1 MFDHRVHHRPPT
13 HPELACHGC
22 DRAGLLADL
31 TARFGTGTAGQHRG
45 SVQLVDVLGPRL
57 GRTQRLAAAPPAAEH
72 LQPHGP
78 TEARQITHRTRRA
91 VLRLGTHTAS
101 RAPPDRLDRF
111 DLDDQL
117 VVTLEHLEHVHAR
130 QAQQHL
136 HHRDTVRHARGSF
149 RLQSSRNR
157 NPDRTPGTERGPP
170 HPHRYARSP
179 IKGSW
184 SAAQARRSEL
194 PIEWWTDFDPIPD
207 RVVIRP
213 ISVLIR

>member
-13 HPELACHGC
+13 HPELACHRC
-22 DRAGLLADL
+22 HRAGLLTDL
-31 TARFGTGTAGQHRG
+31 TARLGTGTAGQHRG
-45 SVQLVDVLGPRL
+45 RVQLVDIFGPRL
-57 GRTQRLAAAPPAAEH
+57 HLAQHLTATPPAAEH

-101 RAPPDRLDRF
+101 RAPPDRHCRL
-111 DLDDQL
+111 DLDDQF

-157 NPDRTPGTERGPP
+157 NPDRTPGTKRGSP

-179 IKGSW
+179 KSTGPWATQAARNLLRILGDGHGFGS
-184 SAAQARRSEL
+184 
-194 PIEWWTDFDPIPD
+194 
-207 RVVIRP
+207 
-213 ISVLIR
+213 